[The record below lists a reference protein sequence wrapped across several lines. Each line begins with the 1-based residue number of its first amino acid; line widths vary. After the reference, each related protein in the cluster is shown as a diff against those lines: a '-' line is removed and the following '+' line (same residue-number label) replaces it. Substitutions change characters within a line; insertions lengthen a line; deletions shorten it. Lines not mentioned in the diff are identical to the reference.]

1 MFFSVS
7 FSVCSCP
14 RERVQISNAATH
26 SRLKDRSS
34 VHVVPVHADSH
45 AVCQE
50 LLVGKT
56 PESQETTE
64 YDSSVEL
71 VDVAR
76 KYQDGAPRL
85 G

>member
-1 MFFSVS
+1 
-7 FSVCSCP
+7 
-14 RERVQISNAATH
+14 
-26 SRLKDRSS
+26 
-34 VHVVPVHADSH
+34 VPVHADSH